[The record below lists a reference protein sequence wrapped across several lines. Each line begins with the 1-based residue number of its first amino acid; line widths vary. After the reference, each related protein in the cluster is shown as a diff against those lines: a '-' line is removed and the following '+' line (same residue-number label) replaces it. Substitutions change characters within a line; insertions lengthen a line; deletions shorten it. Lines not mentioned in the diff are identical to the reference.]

1 MKEMKKRF
9 LSLVMLLVLCL
20 SMAAV
25 PAFATEGDTTEP
37 DSNAAVGG
45 GVAQTDDP
53 VLTDTP
59 TDNTETTDTDT
70 ETSTD
75 QEGYYGDIP
84 SSEEVLGIDGDK
96 VVTTTDVS
104 NWLNRKGGEVVS
116 IVELAVRWISVF
128 FFFVSLV
135 FVVVGSLGNKR
146 TMVAGFIGM
155 AVCCVIFAV
164 ATCGPQ
170 IMELISSWLRS

>member
-1 MKEMKKRF
+1 
-9 LSLVMLLVLCL
+9 
-20 SMAAV
+20 MAAV

-45 GVAQTDDP
+45 GVAQTDNP

-59 TDNTETTDTDT
+59 SDTPEIPDT

-84 SSEEVLGIDGDK
+84 SSEEVLGIEGEK

-104 NWLNRKGGEVVS
+104 NWLNRKGGEVVT

-135 FVVVGSLGNKR
+135 FVVIGSLGNKR